1 MQGLLHDDVL
11 MKLIWILHIIYGSPL
26 NAWPPS
32 HVVNSFPTKYDMF
45 MKSIDLQFVHG
56 VYLQ

>member
-11 MKLIWILHIIYGSPL
+11 MKIIWILHIIYGSPL

-56 VYLQ
+56 V